1 MQAHK
6 LVLATCSAYFRH
18 LFLGRGL
25 AGNASCPAHPIVY
38 IPDLSDEV
46 LYSFGKVYSIYFNVS
61 PISLKVG
68 KILSWVLKTHVHN
81 VNLLEAS
88 VIV

>member
-46 LYSFGKVYSIYFNVS
+46 LYTIQRRKSVYKIALKLVSIN
-61 PISLKVG
+61 
-68 KILSWVLKTHVHN
+68 
-81 VNLLEAS
+81 
-88 VIV
+88 